1 VAVFVNEMKR
11 SGRYY
16 LSQTVKIHSRLP
28 RFVRPSFKQERRLLT
43 ISADACV
50 GGLIHAHW
58 FRAAVRVGTIQLG
71 VADLPSPGSIQPDSR
86 VTIIGALSESFS
98 V

>member
-1 VAVFVNEMKR
+1 M
-11 SGRYY
+11 
-16 LSQTVKIHSRLP
+16 
-28 RFVRPSFKQERRLLT
+28 

-50 GGLIHAHW
+50 GGLIWVHW
-58 FRAAVRVGTIQLG
+58 LRTGVRVGTIQLG

-86 VTIIGALSESFS
+86 VTIMGASSESFS